1 MAIAPIANGEGGA
14 SVRTKLNAAVS
25 AVNASDITE
34 ASAKTALADTD
45 DVAIRDSEAGSGVN
59 PRKRATVAEVRR
71 SMMSLDSTSTNAVAT
86 FIDGNNRAAAEIDAG
101 GHLARADVTG
111 KLKRDVRPGQRNQL
125 DATGWPTYAAAADSY
140 PGGPSPASLTYLRR
154 YYAETIFFFPI
165 FGQSL
170 AGGAQDDLNDHAM
183 TTGTPYGAQALM
195 PSVGRKPQ
203 GVTFDTF
210 VSSYEWD
217 GTPSNAATETIN
229 SPMLNQMI
237 ATLFARTGVA
247 PTMAAAAF
255 SQGSRAWPQLGPGNE
270 AWSHFM
276 QGLRNAVQAS
286 HNRSR
291 NLVVPAVVILWGEQN
306 RVAALDAGTIRAH
319 YLNMARQIKAAVRE
333 ITGQESDP
341 VIFISVPANS
351 VVTADREFPHMTVP
365 ASLHGV
371 EGIRVLNPNY
381 IYPVAQNVHPTAAGY
396 NKLGKDIAKAIL
408 QECFGPGYA
417 PLRFLPERMRWKTST
432 RFILPCDVPTPPI
445 VVDTSGTVVTVPS
458 WGRAGFQLFDRS
470 ETGAEIVINAVT
482 AVADDS
488 LDGSP
493 VKNLQFDLAT
503 APAGGVRLSYAMRND
518 GTGVNAGP
526 LNGARG
532 LIRDSGTDLQK
543 WALPMFAHLPAF

>member
-1 MAIAPIANGEGGA
+1 M
-14 SVRTKLNAAVS
+14 RKYY
-25 AVNASDITE
+25 
-34 ASAKTALADTD
+34 
-45 DVAIRDSEAGSGVN
+45 SE
-59 PRKRATVAEVRR
+59 T
-71 SMMSLDSTSTNAVAT
+71 T
-86 FIDGNNRAAAEIDAG
+86 
-101 GHLARADVTG
+101 
-111 KLKRDVRPGQRNQL
+111 
-125 DATGWPTYAAAADSY
+125 
-140 PGGPSPASLTYLRR
+140 
-154 YYAETIFFFPI
+154 FFFPI

-170 AGGAQDDLNDHAM
+170 AGGAQDVLADTAI

-203 GVTFDTF
+203 GVAFDTF

-217 GTPSNAATETIN
+217 GTLSNPATETIN

-333 ITGQESDP
+333 ITGQETDP

-381 IYPVAQNVHPTAAGY
+381 IIPVAQNVHPTAAGY
-396 NKLGKDIAKAIL
+396 NKLGKDIGKAIL

-458 WGRAGFQLFDRS
+458 WGRAGFQLFDRT
-470 ETGAEIVINAVT
+470 EAEIAISAVT

-518 GTGVNAGP
+518 GTGINAGP